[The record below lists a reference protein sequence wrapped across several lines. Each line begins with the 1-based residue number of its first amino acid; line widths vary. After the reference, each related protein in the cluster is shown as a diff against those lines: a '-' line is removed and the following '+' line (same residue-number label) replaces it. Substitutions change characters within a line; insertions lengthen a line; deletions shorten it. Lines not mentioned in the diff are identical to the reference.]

1 MRNLTFFFKAI
12 LIFKLAFI
20 SGMASAFKDSIIAV
34 VENEVITSN
43 ELLETGKKNTSSSD
57 VKQIL
62 DNEID
67 KKIILLEIKKRN
79 IEPSKEVINL
89 ALNDLAKINGLSLN
103 ALINLPNFDFT
114 LKELRF
120 NFSREILKKEII
132 QSANIE
138 IQDSE
143 VLASLSENPKKIYD
157 DRVLVNQLKL
167 KSLTI
172 DPEKEA
178 NSEEIESYLLD
189 VVQKFKTQK
198 TSINDLNTLISS
210 ESKYINQTLW
220 IARQDVPSQF
230 YEFLDK
236 IPVGEISEPILLD
249 GVWTLIFVK
258 DKFKKDITLSI
269 VKSNIKKLKEAA
281 FFNNWLKESREN
293 YYIKIFNKK
302 FDAKS

>member
-1 MRNLTFFFKAI
+1 MRNLTFFFNTV

-20 SGMASAFKDSIIAV
+20 PGMASAFKDSIIAV

-89 ALNDLAKINGLSLN
+89 ALNDLAKLNGLSLN

-114 LKELRF
+114 LKELKF

-138 IQDSE
+138 IQNSE
-143 VLASLSENPKKIYD
+143 VLATLSENPKKIYD
-157 DRVLVNQLKL
+157 DRVLVNQFKL

-178 NSEEIESYLLD
+178 NNEEIKSYLLD
-189 VVQKFKTQK
+189 VVQKFKT
-198 TSINDLNTLISS
+198 
-210 ESKYINQTLW
+210 LW
-220 IARQDVPSQF
+220 V
-230 YEFLDK
+230 
-236 IPVGEISEPILLD
+236 
-249 GVWTLIFVK
+249 T
-258 DKFKKDITLSI
+258 
-269 VKSNIKKLKEAA
+269 N
-281 FFNNWLKESREN
+281 
-293 YYIKIFNKK
+293 
-302 FDAKS
+302 